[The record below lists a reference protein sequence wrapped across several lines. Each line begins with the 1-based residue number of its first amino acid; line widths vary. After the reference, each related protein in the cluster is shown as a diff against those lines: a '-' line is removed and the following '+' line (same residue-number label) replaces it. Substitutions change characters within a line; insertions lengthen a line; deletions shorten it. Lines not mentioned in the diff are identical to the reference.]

1 MAREDEEKTP
11 FIAPGGMLLL
21 HLYALRVEERWCHI
35 PSGHAGVPWSI
46 DWANVKA
53 YIDGIVVKT
62 KHHGSLLRNLEETL
76 NNLRKFNLKLNP
88 KNASLV
94 FPRESYSVSWSPIGE
109 SKLTTTRSKLSND
122 RWKSL
127 DGSRM

>member
-1 MAREDEEKTP
+1 
-11 FIAPGGMLLL
+11 
-21 HLYALRVEERWCHI
+21 
-35 PSGHAGVPWSI
+35 
-46 DWANVKA
+46 VKV

-88 KNASLV
+88 KNASLG
-94 FPRESYSVSWSPIGE
+94 FPRESYLVSWYPIGE
-109 SKLTTTRSKLSND
+109 SKLTPTRSKLSND

-127 DGSRM
+127 DGSRMQNVSTGASPPWDVSSPR